1 MAFMGAGTNENIQRK
16 LSAALLQ
23 IRAKSPFF
31 ATLSLYAELI
41 SRDDIDT
48 AATDGQNV
56 YYNPGYIDSL
66 TQSQLAGLLMHEILH
81 AALLHVTR
89 RGARNPTLWNIAAD
103 IVVNGAIREQGDFD
117 LPHGAIEDEQCEE
130 LSAEEVYELLI
141 KEKIVINIDL
151 LVVDLL
157 PNDAQSPNVKSKADV
172 ETYWHSA
179 RAQAIVVDRKYGN
192 SKIMGSEALGWQREL
207 WALEE
212 FRLDWRSLLWRYLSH
227 TPVDYSGFDRR
238 FIGQGLYLDALEGE
252 IFKGHIAVDTSGS
265 VSDKELKDLMSEI
278 EGILSSYPHVEC
290 DLYFAD
296 SDLYGPYSLEKGS
309 AMPKPKGGGGTSFIP
324 FFNKII
330 EEDSIG
336 DEVCIYF
343 TDGYGE
349 FPRKELEIP
358 VLWVVPPGGLSSQE
372 FPFGE
377 VVRMV
382 S

>member
-1 MAFMGAGTNENIQRK
+1 MGVEVSKNIQRK
-16 LSAALLQ
+16 LSATLLQ

-41 SRDDIDT
+41 SRDDINT
-48 AATDGQNV
+48 AATDGQNIF
-56 YYNPGYIDSL
+56 YNPDYIDSL

-103 IVVNGAIREQGDFD
+103 IVVNGVIREQGDFD
-117 LPHGAIEDEQCEE
+117 LPHGAIEDSKRAK
-130 LSAEEVYELLI
+130 LSTEEVYELLI
-141 KEKIVINIDL
+141 KEKVVVNVDL
-151 LVVDLL
+151 LIVDLL
-157 PNDAQSPNVKSKADV
+157 PNDAQSPNTKSKVDI
-172 ETYWHSA
+172 ETYWRNA
-179 RAQAIVVDRKYGN
+179 RTQAVVVDRKYGDN
-192 SKIMGSEALGWQREL
+192 KRIGSEALGWQREL

-212 FRLDWRSLLWRYLSH
+212 FKLDWKSLLWRYLSH

-252 IFKGHIAVDTSGS
+252 AFKGHIAVDTSGS
-265 VSDKELKDLMSEI
+265 VSNKELKDLMSEI
-278 EGILSSYPHVEC
+278 EGILSSYPYVEC

-296 SDLYGPYSLEKGS
+296 SALYGPYSLEKGS
-309 AMPKPKGGGGTSFIP
+309 TMPKPKGGGGTSFVP
-324 FFNKII
+324 FFNRIK
-330 EEDSIG
+330 ETSNAS

-349 FPRKELEIP
+349 FPSKEPKIP
-358 VLWVVPPGGLSSQE
+358 VLWVVPLGGLSSQE